1 MKCYIALCVIT
12 LFASQVA
19 GYGSGAPESEQIC
32 QDLTPKHGVDPKTS
46 PNPYKLS
53 VDKPKVKAG
62 EQVCLTISGG
72 NVPFKGFI
80 SQGRKLGAQGPAAPV
95 GKFQPG
101 ENNKLLNCGDIAGST
116 TTHTNNNDKNSISL
130 VWTPPAPGSYQL
142 LTSVVQDGETYWV
155 NFPSPTITVS

>member
-12 LFASQVA
+12 LFASKVA

-32 QDLTPKHGVDPKTS
+32 QDLTPKHGVDPQKAS
-46 PNPYKLS
+46 NPYQLS
-53 VDKPKVKAG
+53 VDKANVKCE
-62 EQVCLTISGG
+62 EQVRLTISGG
-72 NVPFKGFI
+72 NTPFKGFI
-80 SQGRKLGAQGPAAPV
+80 VQGRKLGSQVPV

-101 ENNKLLNCGDIAGST
+101 ENNKLLNCGGIAGST

-130 VWTPPAPGSYQL
+130 VWTPPAKGNYQL
-142 LTSVVQDGETYWV
+142 VTSVVKDGETYWV

>member
-12 LFASQVA
+12 LFASKVA

-46 PNPYKLS
+46 NNPYQLS
-53 VDKPKVKAG
+53 VDKQNVKAG
-62 EQVCLTISGG
+62 EQIRLTISGSA
-72 NVPFKGFI
+72 PFKGFI

-101 ENNKLLNCGDIAGST
+101 ENNKLLNCGGVAGST
-116 TTHTNNNDKNSISL
+116 TTHTNNNDKSSITL
-130 VWTPPAPGSYQL
+130 VWTAPARGSYQL